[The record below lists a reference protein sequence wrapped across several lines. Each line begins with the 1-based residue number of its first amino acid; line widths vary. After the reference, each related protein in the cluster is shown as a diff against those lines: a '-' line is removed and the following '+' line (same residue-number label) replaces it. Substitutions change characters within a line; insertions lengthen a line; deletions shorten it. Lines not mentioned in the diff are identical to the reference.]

1 MSGSINKVILI
12 GNLGRDP
19 ELSYSQNGTAR
30 ARFSMAT
37 SERFKDR
44 QDGSDREEVEWH
56 NVVVFG
62 KTAEN
67 VGKYLTKGRSAYVEG
82 KLKTRTY
89 EKDGQKHYMTEVI
102 AFSVVFLGGGGQGGN
117 HGGGQGVGADRDGGA
132 PAGGGFQPGDDD
144 IPF

>member
-1 MSGSINKVILI
+1 MSGSINKVIVI

-30 ARFSMAT
+30 AKFSVAT

-44 QDGSDREEVEWH
+44 EGADREETEWH
-56 NVVVFG
+56 NIVVFG

-67 VGKYLTKGRSAYVEG
+67 VAKYLTKGRSAYVEG

-89 EKDGQKHYMTEVI
+89 EKDGQKHYMTEII
-102 AFSVVFLGGGGQGGN
+102 AFSVVFLGGP
-117 HGGGQGVGADRDGGA
+117 GGGRDAPPPNERAAEGSPGA
-132 PAGGGFQPGDDD
+132 PGGTITPGDDD